1 MEPSQPTSI
10 HRPGSL
16 AALAAEGRAR
26 IDRDQAEFDAEDG
39 IVRGTPPEDE
49 LARQR
54 TKRDQI
60 RGGA

>member
-1 MEPSQPTSI
+1 MEPTTPI

-16 AALAAEGRAR
+16 RELAAEGRAR
-26 IDRDQAEFDAEDG
+26 IARDQAEFDAELG
-39 IVRGTPPEDE
+39 ETPLSAPPDDE

-54 TKRDQI
+54 AKRDQI

>member
-26 IDRDQAEFDAEDG
+26 IERDQREFDAEDG
-39 IVRGTPPEDE
+39 ISRPQPPDDE

-54 TKRDQI
+54 AKRD
-60 RGGA
+60 